1 MSSIQQGIERLLGV
15 ISETCTSQEVSDKEL
30 RAVGKSNSLLYKLN
44 AMLGLNGLR
53 TTFVL
58 AIALT
63 GRKVV

>member
-1 MSSIQQGIERLLGV
+1 MRAVIEELPV
-15 ISETCTSQEVSDKEL
+15 EVSDKEL

-58 AIALT
+58 AITLT